1 MIVIVVEKSASVASN
16 AANELALIKSRT
28 VSTDI
33 PDSVVASALYVV
45 FAPSASEAVT
55 SPVSV
60 KSFVESSAN
69 AACVKVVRR
78 VDKGENEMFQI
89 VNCTNSDGFTPLHL
103 AASESHAP
111 LIEILIKF
119 GA

>member
-1 MIVIVVEKSASVASN
+1 MKEVKMYYWTKVDQGD
-16 AANELALIKSRT
+16 
-28 VSTDI
+28 TDE
-33 PDSVVASALYVV
+33 VY
-45 FAPSASEAVT
+45 
-55 SPVSV
+55 
-60 KSFVESSAN
+60 
-69 AACVKVVRR
+69 KVLNYAQLQF
-78 VDKGENEMFQI
+78 KGENEMFQI